1 MSLIAR
7 MKRVFKSFV
16 GWFVELGEDPEL
28 ILKQNIRELE
38 AQIPSLNENIA
49 TIKAHETLK
58 RKEVEKAAK
67 EEAALEAKIKAA
79 LKQGNR
85 DLALSFATSLNQTRQ
100 AKAEAESEHAVAVE
114 SYEKAKKVKRAFL
127 QEKERK
133 VTEARNALNAKKKAE
148 WQAKVADAMTSFS
161 VTGVDAT
168 HDEMIRKIE
177 EDVAQSEAKLEI
189 ALENVGENTSLQ
201 LEQEA
206 RKLTANDTLLAF
218 EKELGLVEAAPQEAA
233 QQPAPADLVE
243 ESAPQEKT
251 IGPRER
257 ELA

>member
-58 RKEVEKAAK
+58 RKDVEKASK

-85 DLALSFATSLNQTRQ
+85 DLALSFATTLNQTRQ
-100 AKAEAESEHAVAVE
+100 NKVEAQAQHALAVD

-168 HDEMIRKIE
+168 HEEMIRKIE
-177 EDVAQSEAKLEI
+177 ESAAQSEAKLEI
-189 ALENVGENTSLQ
+189 ALENVGDNPSLE

-218 EKELGLVEAAPQEAA
+218 EQELGLIEAAPVEAA
-233 QQPAPADLVE
+233 QQPAPADLAE
-243 ESAPQEKT
+243 ETSPQEKT

>member
-1 MSLIAR
+1 MSMMAR
-7 MKRVFKSFV
+7 IKRVFKSFV

-38 AQIPSLNENIA
+38 DQIPSLNENIA

-58 RKEVEKAAK
+58 RREVEKYAK
-67 EEAALEAKIKAA
+67 EEVGLAAKIKAA

-85 DLALSFATSLNQTRQ
+85 ELAMSFATSLNQTRES
-100 AKAEAESEHAVAVE
+100 KVDAEAQYALATD
-114 SYEKAKKVKRAFL
+114 SYEKARKVKRAFL

-177 EDVAQSEAKLEI
+177 ESAAQSEAKLEI
-189 ALENVGENTSLQ
+189 AMENVGEAGMDIET
-201 LEQEA
+201 EA
-206 RKLTANDTLLAF
+206 RKLTANDTLRQF
-218 EKELGLVEAAPQEAA
+218 ELEMGIGDAPVEAPQER
-233 QQPAPADLVE
+233 APADIAQE
-243 ESAPQEKT
+243 TAPQEKT

>member
-1 MSLIAR
+1 MSMIAR
-7 MKRVFKSFV
+7 IKRVFKSFI

-38 AQIPSLNENIA
+38 DQIPSLNENIA

-58 RKEVEKAAK
+58 RKDLEKLAK
-67 EEAALEAKIKAA
+67 EEASLEAKIKVA

-85 DLALSFATSLNQTRQ
+85 DLALSFATSLNNARQ
-100 AKAEAESEHAVAVE
+100 KKVEAEGHHRLAIE

-127 QEKERK
+127 QEKEKK
-133 VTEARNALNAKKKAE
+133 VAEARNALNAKKKAE

-161 VTGVDAT
+161 ATGVDAT

-177 EDVAQSEAKLEI
+177 ESAAQSEAKLEI
-189 ALENVGENTSLQ
+189 ALENVGEAGIDI
-201 LEQEA
+201 EAEA
-206 RKLTANDTLLAF
+206 RKLTANDTLRQF
-218 EKELGLVEAAPQEAA
+218 ELEMGIGAPAAAVEAPQEK
-233 QQPAPADLVE
+233 APADILE
-243 ESAPQEKT
+243 EQAPREKT